1 MKERP
6 ATQLFAAVTATAT
19 SPVFS
24 PGRQGVISSQFLK
37 TNTGTGDLELQTC
50 DVDETTFAVDPDA
63 ANIWV
68 PHPLAASSK
77 TSAGKLTVPATNPW
91 KEKVKLRGISSKRC
105 RWVFTRATTTVAV
118 SGWMTGL

>member
-1 MKERP
+1 MRP
-6 ATQLFAAVTATAT
+6 RKTLFSAVVVTST

-24 PGRQGVISSQFLK
+24 PGHQGIVSSQFLK
-37 TNTGTGDLELQTC
+37 TNTGTGTLELQTC
-50 DVDETTFAVDPDA
+50 DVDDATFALDGDA

-68 PHPLAASSK
+68 PHPLAPSAKVAS
-77 TSAGKLTVPATNPW
+77 GKLTVPATDPW
-91 KEKVKLRGISSKRC
+91 KEKVKLRGIASIRC